1 MFNFYGSKREEI
13 RFMVETDG
21 SAKALVFSQF
31 VSFLDLIDY
40 SLQKVDYDMQIS
52 IFYFILFFLFKHG
65 KVITIYIYWSLCS
78 LK

>member
-52 IFYFILFFLFKHG
+52 IFYFIFFFLF
-65 KVITIYIYWSLCS
+65 SF
-78 LK
+78 